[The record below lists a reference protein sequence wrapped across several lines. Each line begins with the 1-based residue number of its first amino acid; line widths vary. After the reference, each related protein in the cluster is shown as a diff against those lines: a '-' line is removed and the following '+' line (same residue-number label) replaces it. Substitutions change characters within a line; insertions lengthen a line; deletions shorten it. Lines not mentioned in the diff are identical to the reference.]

1 MKATN
6 IIYPPPQT
14 HTLTHHTPQSDEE
27 VALGLQGTIFM
38 DRNHPEKLPAIQLSF
53 IQNLVSPLFH
63 AAAEARIIPGIT
75 EAATPVQPTISI
87 SEPTASDEQG
97 TMNGGYT
104 NGIVP
109 NNAHWWKFIKI
120 Y

>member
-75 EAATPVQPTISI
+75 EATTPVQPTISI

-97 TMNGGYT
+97 TMNGGYK

-109 NNAHWWKFIKI
+109 NNAHWW
-120 Y
+120 